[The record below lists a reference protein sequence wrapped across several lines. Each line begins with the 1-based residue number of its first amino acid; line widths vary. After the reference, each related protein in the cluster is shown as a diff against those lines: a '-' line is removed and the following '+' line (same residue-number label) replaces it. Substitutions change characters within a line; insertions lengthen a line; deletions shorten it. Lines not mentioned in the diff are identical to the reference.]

1 MQAHRKEI
9 VELIARKN
17 LPAVYPARE
26 FVETGGLIAYAIH
39 YPDLYFRFARQIDKI
54 FHGADPRMLPVE
66 QPTKCG
72 TRYQSQDGESTRT
85 HDLAIAAA
93 ARRRGNSVIAGTA
106 KLRTA

>member
-66 QPTKCG
+66 QPTKCELVINLKMAKALG
-72 TRYQSQDGESTRT
+72 LTISQSLLLRVDE
-85 HDLAIAAA
+85 AIQ
-93 ARRRGNSVIAGTA
+93 
-106 KLRTA
+106 